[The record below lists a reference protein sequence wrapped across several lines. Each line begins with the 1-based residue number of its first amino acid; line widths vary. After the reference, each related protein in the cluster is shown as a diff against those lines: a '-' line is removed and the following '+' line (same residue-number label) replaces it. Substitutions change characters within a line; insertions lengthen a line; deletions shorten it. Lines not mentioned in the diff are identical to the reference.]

1 MDVVVVGQV
10 GRDLVVRVDEVP
22 GPGGS
27 APVRER
33 VEVLGGKGAN
43 QAVGCAQLGLRTA
56 LVGVVGDDPAA
67 DAVLDRAREDGIDV
81 GRVVRRP
88 GASTALLLDVVAEG
102 GERRLLEH
110 VADDVLLTP
119 DDVRAAADLLGAAR
133 AVLLQLQQPADAV
146 AAALDVVGDALLVA
160 DGAPQDEAL
169 RDRLVASVHVLRA
182 DEAEAALL
190 LGSAPDG
197 VEESVRAA
205 RELVGRG
212 PRVVALEAGAG
223 NVVAWDGGHVVL
235 PLVGG
240 EPVDPTGGGDA
251 FVAGLTAA
259 LLAGHDAATAGW
271 WATVAAGSTAAR
283 LGGRPAL
290 DPDRVAQDARRER
303 ARHEG
308 EGDAGEGDAGEGD
321 EA

>member
-10 GRDLVVRVDEVP
+10 ARDLVLRVDEVP
-22 GPGGS
+22 GAGGS

-43 QAVGCAQLGLRTA
+43 QAVACAQLGLRTA

-67 DAVLDRAREDGIDV
+67 DAVLARAREDGLDV
-81 GRVVRRP
+81 AHVVRRA
-88 GASTALLLDVVAEG
+88 GASTALLVDVVAGG

-110 VADDVLLTP
+110 VPGDVLLRP
-119 DDVRAAADLLGAAR
+119 QDVRAAAGPLSSAR

-146 AAALDVVGDALLVA
+146 AAALDVAGDALLVA
-160 DGAPQDEAL
+160 DGAPEDEAL
-169 RDRLVASVHVLRA
+169 RERLVGSVHVLRA
-182 DEAEAALL
+182 DETEAGLL
-190 LGSAPDG
+190 LGRAPDG
-197 VEESVRAA
+197 VGQTVEAA
-205 RELVGRG
+205 RELVARG
-212 PRVVALEAGAG
+212 PRVVALEAGDA

-235 PLVGG
+235 PLLGG

-283 LGGRPAL
+283 PGGRPAL
-290 DPDRVAQDARRER
+290 DVDRVAADARRLRSE
-303 ARHEG
+303 HEG
-308 EGDAGEGDAGEGD
+308 
-321 EA
+321 